1 MREIDLILEYL
12 EKERARHA
20 SEAQG
25 LAVSSSDAKDY
36 CSIVAE
42 AKAAELLRQL
52 ILDVQ
57 LLDKDSGEFVKQF
70 LQ

>member
-20 SEAQG
+20 SEAMG

-36 CSIVAE
+36 PSIVAA
-42 AKAAELLRQL
+42 AKAAEVLAGIIRDIK
-52 ILDVQ
+52 ILDT
-57 LLDKDSGEFVKQF
+57 DSGEFVKLF